1 MHSAPNRLPFWGD
14 HHMACHHQNEM
25 LNRNLLT
32 VRLNEPLVDWINA
45 PYPCR
50 DSLYISVEFAND
62 SVLMAL
68 QPIQEKP

>member
-1 MHSAPNRLPFWGD
+1 
-14 HHMACHHQNEM
+14 MACHHQNEM

-50 DSLYISVEFAND
+50 DSFHISVEFAND

-68 QPIQEKP
+68 QPIQEKPWSSMAASVSPARVSE